1 MAVVV
6 VRSLHVT
13 AVTKVGCFVTN
24 VLCFKY
30 ISEHDSNEPYHCD
43 HMHFLR
49 HSPGILISSL
59 DLTGLDLQ
67 ALPETLRGYIMFTHL
82 KNM

>member
-1 MAVVV
+1 M
-6 VRSLHVT
+6 RSLHVT
-13 AVTKVGCFVTN
+13 AVTKVGCFATN

-30 ISEHDSNEPYHCD
+30 ISEHDNSEPYYCD
-43 HMHFLR
+43 DDDMHFLR
-49 HSPGILISSL
+49 HSPGILIWSL